1 MELTQAQIDERIA
14 VLRRFKTLLEQQRDK
29 FREYL
34 YVLEKQQDKI
44 EEDDGDAIAAH
55 AELEQQI
62 VANISS
68 LQKVILPIQSMYTA
82 ADSAGAFRRG
92 TELDSKAQVVKM
104 QNELADLQKKV
115 LVQNERNRNLLRIH
129 IEQIKKQLDDV
140 RISNPYRG
148 RRSIYAD
155 SGKAESTFAIE
166 A

>member
-14 VLRRFKTLLEQQRDK
+14 VLRRFKALLEQQRDK

-34 YVLEKQQDKI
+34 HVLECQQDRI

-68 LQKVILPIQSMYTA
+68 LQKVILPIQDMYNA
-82 ADSAGAFRRG
+82 ADKGDAYTCK
-92 TELDSKAQVVKM
+92 TEIDEAHVRQM
-104 QNELADLQKKV
+104 QSELADLQQRV
-115 LVQNERNRNLLRIH
+115 LVQNERNRNLLKIH
-129 IEQIKKQLDDV
+129 IEQIKKQLNDA
-140 RISNPYRG
+140 RGANPYHG

-155 SGKAESTFAIE
+155 SGKVESTFVIDA
-166 A
+166 